1 MYMIPGTNFQL
12 LSKKFFTNHN
22 ILDTILYYYYYLT
35 VIDLG
40 TGNRSLMLFQC
51 KVFKYRRVEF
61 FL

>member
-12 LSKKFFTNHN
+12 LSKKFFTYHN
-22 ILDTILYYYYYLT
+22 ILDTILYYYYYYLT

-51 KVFKYRRVEF
+51 TGF
-61 FL
+61 